1 MKCAEQT
8 DFLAGYTFCQVM
20 HTNIAVYITSYVT
33 LATLTAATRVLYIK
47 ANNWVRLVLRF
58 LLEFKM

>member
-1 MKCAEQT
+1 M
-8 DFLAGYTFCQVM
+8 M
-20 HTNIAVYITSYVT
+20 HANIAIYLTSYVT
-33 LATLTAATRVLYIK
+33 LATMTAATRVLYIK